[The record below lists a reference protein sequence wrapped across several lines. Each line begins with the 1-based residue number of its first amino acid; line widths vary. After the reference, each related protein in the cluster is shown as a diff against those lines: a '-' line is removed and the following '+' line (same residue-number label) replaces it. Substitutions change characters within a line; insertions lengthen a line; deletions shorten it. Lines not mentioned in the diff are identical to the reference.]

1 MNVRRH
7 HRDRG
12 FALITA
18 LIFLLVI
25 TLLSVSAMRSSRT
38 ELRMSSNAEARSV
51 AFQTAQAMLDAIA
64 VHPAATP
71 VIGGVGYTLCTPT
84 EANCNRNDLALANG
98 LFGNEIGTEV
108 LRARIERMD
117 PADRPPPRGTESSI
131 DKFDAAAFE
140 VRTVYDR
147 AEERGGRVTMV
158 DGLLV
163 LVPKTN

>member
-1 MNVRRH
+1 M
-7 HRDRG
+7 
-12 FALITA
+12 AT
-18 LIFLLVI
+18 
-25 TLLSVSAMRSSRT
+25 
-38 ELRMSSNAEARSV
+38 NAEARSA

-71 VIGGVGYTLCTPT
+71 VVGSVGYTLCTPS
-84 EANCNRNDLALANG
+84 EANCNRNDLGLSDGLLAS
-98 LFGNEIGTEV
+98 EIAADV
-108 LRARIERMD
+108 LRARVERMD

-147 AEERGGRVTMV
+147 AEERGGRITMV